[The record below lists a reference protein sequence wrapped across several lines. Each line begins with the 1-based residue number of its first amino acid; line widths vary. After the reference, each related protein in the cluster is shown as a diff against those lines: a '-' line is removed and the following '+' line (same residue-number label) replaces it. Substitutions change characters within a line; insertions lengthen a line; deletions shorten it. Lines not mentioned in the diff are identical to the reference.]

1 MGDELIDIYDSK
13 NRPLNEKKMKSEAH
27 RKGLWHR
34 VAHVW
39 IYNSN
44 KEIMLQL
51 RAKDKEVYPNMWDI
65 SVAGHIS
72 AGEKEIVSAMR
83 EIEEEIG
90 LKIKESELQLLNI
103 RNVQFTTNTT
113 INNEIIYLYLLK
125 YDGNIKQL
133 KIQEEELQEIK
144 FFKLNELEKQLKET
158 PEKFTPYGDYFYE
171 IIERIRKM

>member
-13 NRPLNEKKMKSEAH
+13 NRPLNKKVMKSEAH
-27 RKGLWHR
+27 KKGLWHR

-44 KEIMLQL
+44 KEVLLQL
-51 RAKDKEVYPNMWDI
+51 RSKDKEVYPNVWDI

-72 AGEKEIVSAMR
+72 TGEREIQSAMR

-90 LKIKESELQLLNI
+90 LKVKESELKLWNI
-103 RNVQFTTNTT
+103 RNVHFTTSTT

-125 YDGNIKQL
+125 YNGNIKQL

-144 FFKLNELEKQLKET
+144 FFKLNELEKQLKEM

-171 IIERIRKM
+171 IIERIRGI